1 MIDKA
6 RTDGLVPTV
15 EAVKWKLGRMIP
27 LQGLVSKEK
36 LDYMCIA
43 GLYRN

>member
-15 EAVKWKLGRMIP
+15 EAVKGELGQMIT
-27 LQGLVSKEK
+27 LQGFEGK
-36 LDYMCIA
+36 A
-43 GLYRN
+43 